1 MGHGLL
7 IRHWFK
13 RKPTECTAE
22 DVRFLY
28 LLCLGRAPVDGDEV
42 SPLVGT
48 GFFAAFKLLLGK
60 QETRHTVLGRLDLG
74 KQPPHAGLSEP
85 ELYDLAAGLQAHFGL
100 APFREPLHWLD
111 IMSAAAAAPRFERAF
126 IAHYSHQR
134 LETFRAGLETL
145 KDKPD
150 GRVSGRITELVGQV
164 VTGLALNHSSPDTPL
179 VLDFYLNGLYA
190 GSARADLKCE
200 QFAGDFGGQA
210 PWGFRHT
217 FTVPDPLRSY
227 DRLTLSI
234 FEKETGA
241 PVVGSREV
249 VINPAPGTEL
259 MQRLTAELAALRDHT
274 QGHEAVLARLDQIE
288 GQLPRLQQYASFPL
302 SQYALFKETF
312 PLSPPQ
318 WLAQCDVR
326 FDILVYDTGDADALQ
341 ATLASARRQSFPAQ
355 SVMIV
360 GKEGTE
366 SPAAAYTSALSGLE
380 GTHILMLEAGDKLA
394 MHALAWIARSVED
407 HASAHVFYAD
417 YDHYEIG
424 VQPHLEPCFQ
434 HTFDYDL
441 LLQHNSFSRAFA
453 VEREQL
459 LDLGAFDEN
468 AGQCFHQYLLLRH
481 HEVFGDKA
489 FHHIPHILW
498 HMEKR
503 LPDPQRQEARQND
516 QLLVSRSHLKRRGV
530 TAKVSPHSDPY
541 SGQLEDTLQ
550 LGWPMDGSMPKLGI
564 IIPTKDRLELIKPCV
579 ESLKATI
586 EHPAHTEIIIIDNG
600 SEDRAVLDWFAQAQE
615 DDAVQIVRSDTDF
628 NWSHLN
634 NVGATATDADYLL
647 FLNDDTL
654 AMDKGWDTLL
664 RGQLAR
670 TGVGAVG
677 ARLLYRNGTLQHGG
691 MVLYGLD
698 DVRHEGMGDACDAPH
713 PMNRTRLRHACAA
726 VTGAFLA
733 CRRGD
738 YAAVGGF
745 DEAFA
750 VTYNDVD
757 FCFKIRGRG
766 LRVIYDPQITF
777 QHFQSESRGNDA
789 KDADKRARALKE
801 ASRMADRWQHQFQ
814 GDPYYPKAFAKIG
827 APFTR
832 LAPPVMKTTKTS

>member
-111 IMSAAAAAPRFERAF
+111 IMSAAAAAPRCERAF

-424 VQPHLEPCFQ
+424 VQPHLEPCF
-434 HTFDYDL
+434 
-441 LLQHNSFSRAFA
+441 
-453 VEREQL
+453 
-459 LDLGAFDEN
+459 
-468 AGQCFHQYLLLRH
+468 
-481 HEVFGDKA
+481 
-489 FHHIPHILW
+489 
-498 HMEKR
+498 
-503 LPDPQRQEARQND
+503 
-516 QLLVSRSHLKRRGV
+516 
-530 TAKVSPHSDPY
+530 
-541 SGQLEDTLQ
+541 
-550 LGWPMDGSMPKLGI
+550 
-564 IIPTKDRLELIKPCV
+564 
-579 ESLKATI
+579 
-586 EHPAHTEIIIIDNG
+586 
-600 SEDRAVLDWFAQAQE
+600 
-615 DDAVQIVRSDTDF
+615 
-628 NWSHLN
+628 
-634 NVGATATDADYLL
+634 
-647 FLNDDTL
+647 
-654 AMDKGWDTLL
+654 
-664 RGQLAR
+664 
-670 TGVGAVG
+670 
-677 ARLLYRNGTLQHGG
+677 
-691 MVLYGLD
+691 
-698 DVRHEGMGDACDAPH
+698 
-713 PMNRTRLRHACAA
+713 
-726 VTGAFLA
+726 
-733 CRRGD
+733 
-738 YAAVGGF
+738 
-745 DEAFA
+745 
-750 VTYNDVD
+750 
-757 FCFKIRGRG
+757 
-766 LRVIYDPQITF
+766 
-777 QHFQSESRGNDA
+777 
-789 KDADKRARALKE
+789 
-801 ASRMADRWQHQFQ
+801 
-814 GDPYYPKAFAKIG
+814 
-827 APFTR
+827 
-832 LAPPVMKTTKTS
+832 